1 MQRFVSGFI
10 RASLVW
16 LGVGVLLGLAMA
28 VAPSHAL
35 VYRPAHLHANLLGF
49 VSMMIFGVA
58 YHVIPRFSGNPLR
71 RPALAQAH
79 LWLAKVGL
87 VAMVA
92 AWMVRAAAP
101 TVSAWLLPLGAL
113 LSASGTGSF
122 IWNLWHSLGPVA
134 RPSSGQVLPVLQ
146 TPAAAAGRS

>member
-1 MQRFVSGFI
+1 MERFVSGFV
-10 RASLVW
+10 RASLIW

-79 LWLAKVGL
+79 LWLANVGL
-87 VAMVA
+87 FAMVA
-92 AWMVRAAAP
+92 AWMVRATAP
-101 TVSAWLLPLGAL
+101 AVSGWLLPAGAL
-113 LSASGTGSF
+113 LSATGTALF

-134 RPSSGQVLPVLQ
+134 RPVSGPVLPVLQ
-146 TPAAAAGRS
+146 TPAGAARRS